1 MADNEIYEDIKQCI
15 AVGDEERACGLA
27 QKGLDEGV
35 SPLDLIEKGF
45 TPALR
50 AVGERWDCGAIFLPE
65 MILAADA
72 MKAAVRVLQ
81 AELQKQGSGTHEIR
95 SCIVGTVKG
104 DIHDIGKSI
113 VGALVEAAGLNVIDL
128 GTNVETERFVS
139 TAREQGNCVI
149 GLSAL
154 LTTTMVEMKSVL
166 DELTKAG
173 LRDQVRV
180 AVGGAPVT
188 QAFAE
193 EIGADGYAEDGM
205 SAMKLIQDLAGSLD
219 PAPGEAVSKVA

>member
-15 AVGDEERACGLA
+15 ADGNEDSACELA
-27 QKGLDEGV
+27 QQGLDQGV

-50 AVGERWDCGAIFLPE
+50 AVGDRWDAGAIFLPE
-65 MILAADA
+65 MILSADA

-81 AELQKQGSGTHEIR
+81 PALQKDGAGAHAIK
-95 SCIVGTVKG
+95 SCVVGTVKG

-139 TAREQGNCVI
+139 AAREQGTCVI

-166 DELTKAG
+166 DQLTKVG
-173 LRDQVRV
+173 LRDRVRV

-188 QAFAE
+188 RTFAE

-205 SAMKLIQDLAGSLD
+205 SAMRLIQDLAGSLD
-219 PAPGEAVSKVA
+219 PAPGENLSKVA

>member
-15 AVGDEERACGLA
+15 ADGDEDWACELA
-27 QKGLDEGV
+27 QQGLDQGV

-50 AVGERWDCGAIFLPE
+50 AVGDRWDAGAIFLPE
-65 MILAADA
+65 MILSADA
-72 MKAAVRVLQ
+72 MKAAVRALQ
-81 AELQKQGSGTHEIR
+81 PALQKDGAGAHEMK
-95 SCIVGTVKG
+95 SCVVGTVKG

-139 TAREQGNCVI
+139 AAREQGTCVI

-154 LTTTMVEMKSVL
+154 LTTTMVEMKNVL

-188 QAFAE
+188 RAFAE

-205 SAMKLIQDLAGSLD
+205 SAMQLIQDLAGSLD
-219 PAPGEAVSKVA
+219 PAPGESMSKVA

>member
-15 AVGDEERACGLA
+15 ADGDDDRACELA
-27 QKGLDEGV
+27 QQGLDQGV

-50 AVGERWDCGAIFLPE
+50 AVGDRWDMGAIFLPE
-65 MILAADA
+65 MILSADA
-72 MKAAVRVLQ
+72 MKAAVRALQ
-81 AELQKQGSGTHEIR
+81 PALQKDGEGAHEIK

-128 GTNVETERFVS
+128 GTNVETERFVN
-139 TAREQGNCVI
+139 TAREQGTCVI

-173 LRDQVRV
+173 MRDLVRV

-188 QAFAE
+188 QAFAK

-205 SAMKLIQDLAGSLD
+205 SAMQLIQDLAGSLD
-219 PAPGEAVSKVA
+219 PAPGESMSKVA

>member
-1 MADNEIYEDIKQCI
+1 M
-15 AVGDEERACGLA
+15 
-27 QKGLDEGV
+27 
-35 SPLDLIEKGF
+35 DLIEKGF

-50 AVGERWDCGAIFLPE
+50 AVGDRWDAGAIFLPE
-65 MILAADA
+65 MILSADA
-72 MKAAVRVLQ
+72 MKAAVRALQ
-81 AELQKQGSGTHEIR
+81 PALQKDGAAAHEIKT
-95 SCIVGTVKG
+95 CIVGTVKG

-139 TAREQGNCVI
+139 AVRERGTCVI

-205 SAMKLIQDLAGSLD
+205 SAMQLIQDLAGSLD
-219 PAPGEAVSKVA
+219 PAPGEAMSKVA